1 MLNVH
6 RQLVTDSRFVIRIDL
21 LQRSDQKNCQL
32 HTSMWKQIYIPYPS
46 CNCLHMYVHLYVLG
60 IFLENELGGQND
72 PAYIWWN
79 LGHSKIRSI
88 LLVSLLTFFLFFFF
102 WLLKHSKIP
111 SDLTYPEVLLQKI
124 FIYALS
130 CNMSFKMQNFMAIW
144 QKIDLT
150 TYLL

>member
-1 MLNVH
+1 MTCCKE
-6 RQLVTDSRFVIRIDL
+6 VTRKTVNYILACGSKFIFHIHPVIVYKCMSI
-21 LQRSDQKNCQL
+21 C
-32 HTSMWKQIYIPYPS
+32 T
-46 CNCLHMYVHLYVLG
+46 
-60 IFLENELGGQND
+60 FLEYFWKMNWEDRMILPTFGE
-72 PAYIWWN
+72 IWGIPKYGPYCWC
-79 LGHSKIRSI
+79 LC
-88 LLVSLLTFFLFFFF
+88 LLSFFFFFF